1 MYDLDQNNF
10 ISRNEMLQIV
20 TAIYKVSGF
29 HTQCMIYYSPDTL
42 VTNKT
47 NFNSW
52 QMVGN
57 VIQFPEDTPEKR
69 TDKIFAQMDL
79 NNDNKLSLEEFIKG
93 AKNDPSIIRLLQC
106 EPNDDGNHN

>member
-1 MYDLDQNNF
+1 
-10 ISRNEMLQIV
+10 
-20 TAIYKVSGF
+20 
-29 HTQCMIYYSPDTL
+29 
-42 VTNKT
+42 
-47 NFNSW
+47 
-52 QMVGN
+52 MVGN

-106 EPNDDGNHN
+106 EPNDDGSHS